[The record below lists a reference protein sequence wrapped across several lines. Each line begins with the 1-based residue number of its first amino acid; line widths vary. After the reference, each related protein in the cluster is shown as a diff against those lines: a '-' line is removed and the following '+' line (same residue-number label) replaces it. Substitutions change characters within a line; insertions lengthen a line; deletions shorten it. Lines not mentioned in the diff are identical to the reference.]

1 MTKAK
6 SFQLLNF
13 NFPVRRIFSISTMD
27 IYDVYQDLYAPLSSS
42 PFGCNLL
49 YGTADGDEEGG
60 DDNHDDHGNC
70 HVGNGDNGY
79 DVGRL
84 FMHHYAIEACFM
96 QSPEALSQLQRSSF
110 SF

>member
-49 YGTADGDEEGG
+49 YGAADGDEEG
-60 DDNHDDHGNC
+60 DDDDHGNC
-70 HVGNGDNGY
+70 HDGNDDNGY
-79 DVGRL
+79 DVG
-84 FMHHYAIEACFM
+84 CFVFA
-96 QSPEALSQLQRSSF
+96 SLCH
-110 SF
+110 

>member
-49 YGTADGDEEGG
+49 YGAADGDEEG
-60 DDNHDDHGNC
+60 DDDDHDDHGNC
-70 HVGNGDNGY
+70 HDVNDEHGY
-79 DVGRL
+79 DAGSFV
-84 FMHHYAIEACFM
+84 YAPLCH
-96 QSPEALSQLQRSSF
+96 
-110 SF
+110 